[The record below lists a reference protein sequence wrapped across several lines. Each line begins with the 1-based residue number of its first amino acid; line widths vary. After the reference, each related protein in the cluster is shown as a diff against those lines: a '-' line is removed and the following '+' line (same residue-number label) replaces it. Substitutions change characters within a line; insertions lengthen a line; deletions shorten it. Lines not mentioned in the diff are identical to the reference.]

1 MEVREEGLMV
11 FETVALKEDLHGLM
25 VSMRCSQEG
34 CKERAKM
41 MWKDTDHDKDLRCAE
56 DFALADCCK
65 DYKPLD
71 EFWPEIEET
80 VDKLENLIR
89 QTQVL
94 LSAMEDQYY
103 VAKFAEEER
112 KGIDLISRRLQKW
125 VAMFPVK
132 IWGLNEESN
141 FDVFIEMD
149 KEYKSVESDTT
160 KLNQIVGP
168 LLAFI
173 YSTSVLN
180 QIDILETE
188 ETEELEASVA
198 NLEENKKDIFGKSN
212 GALFLEAQR
221 FSELER
227 KFKSGIRKESLE
239 AREERTSFHLN
250 EEEKDHLDQSE
261 NTLMTDLAS
270 AEESKDGSNSIVT
283 VFAATFNDIS
293 NCSANYKDLV
303 DFMHDIRDSNLE
315 LREEIDNYM
324 EKNGLKPSQEYV
336 NNRVVPDIK
345 EVTEIIRSTK
355 IDKNP
360 ELNPRFKLILDLR
373 KNKKPCRNFMR
384 EVKEFQMPKIHSLA
398 IKNVHKIEP
407 DDFSDYQR
415 FMRHTMASNIR
426 EFFFHTGN
434 EIALAQ
440 FNHSI
445 SNILTLVNYQALFS
459 NFILTDE
466 DLTNIFVNLVNSK
479 HLEFEGCNFDMVTND
494 VKLSQMSTSCLESI
508 TINPS
513 KKKTT
518 ETKIMNILSA
528 LCYGLK
534 KTPVRDTLKVLYIPK
549 FMNIRDVAILF
560 KSNRYNLEDIQCSM

>member
-1 MEVREEGLMV
+1 
-11 FETVALKEDLHGLM
+11 
-25 VSMRCSQEG
+25 
-34 CKERAKM
+34 
-41 MWKDTDHDKDLRCAE
+41 
-56 DFALADCCK
+56 
-65 DYKPLD
+65 
-71 EFWPEIEET
+71 
-80 VDKLENLIR
+80 
-89 QTQVL
+89 
-94 LSAMEDQYY
+94 MEDQYY

-293 NCSANYKDLV
+293 N
-303 DFMHDIRDSNLE
+303 
-315 LREEIDNYM
+315 
-324 EKNGLKPSQEYV
+324 
-336 NNRVVPDIK
+336 
-345 EVTEIIRSTK
+345 
-355 IDKNP
+355 
-360 ELNPRFKLILDLR
+360 
-373 KNKKPCRNFMR
+373 
-384 EVKEFQMPKIHSLA
+384 
-398 IKNVHKIEP
+398 
-407 DDFSDYQR
+407 
-415 FMRHTMASNIR
+415 
-426 EFFFHTGN
+426 
-434 EIALAQ
+434 
-440 FNHSI
+440 
-445 SNILTLVNYQALFS
+445 
-459 NFILTDE
+459 
-466 DLTNIFVNLVNSK
+466 
-479 HLEFEGCNFDMVTND
+479 
-494 VKLSQMSTSCLESI
+494 
-508 TINPS
+508 
-513 KKKTT
+513 
-518 ETKIMNILSA
+518 
-528 LCYGLK
+528 
-534 KTPVRDTLKVLYIPK
+534 
-549 FMNIRDVAILF
+549 
-560 KSNRYNLEDIQCSM
+560 